1 MEKISQLD
9 GHPNAEV
16 RHAFNA
22 LFLAGN
28 EMEEDLYLYENDFK
42 WCWFD
47 ILHFFFWNTEF
58 PQERC

>member
-42 WCWFD
+42 
-47 ILHFFFWNTEF
+47 
-58 PQERC
+58 